1 MHPKIIYFIPLI
13 SHARKQK
20 INCDPQLAFAQTADL
35 SAPTNAQEP
44 GE

>member
-1 MHPKIIYFIPLI
+1 MLENK
-13 SHARKQK
+13 K
-20 INCDPQLAFAQTADL
+20 NCDPQLALAQKADL